1 MRQRMIPY
9 LIIASDIL
17 GALAAGMTLKF
28 FSLFFLEECGFSPA
42 AVSAVSAGNS
52 LVISALVSVGKRAAG
67 LLGKVGGPG
76 GAGFGGGRGED

>member
-28 FSLFFLEECGFSPA
+28 FSLFFL
-42 AVSAVSAGNS
+42 
-52 LVISALVSVGKRAAG
+52 
-67 LLGKVGGPG
+67 
-76 GAGFGGGRGED
+76 